1 MIRLSDDGYPENI
14 RNLPKVKISLQ
25 GVQGWLAQGNDFQV
39 VFFEIEPIGS
49 IPPHSHKAQYG
60 IVLEGKMRLTIGD
73 TTKIYEKGDSY
84 FIPEGVVHQAEFLT
98 HFRAMDFFFE
108 PNRYDT
114 E

>member
-1 MIRLSDDGYPENI
+1 MVNEDYPEII

-60 IVLEGKMRLTIGD
+60 IVLEGKMKLTIGD
-73 TTKIYEKGDSY
+73 ETKLYEKGDTY
-84 FIPEGVVHQAEFLT
+84 FIPEGVMHQAEFLT
-98 HFRAMDFFFE
+98 NFKAMDFFFE
-108 PNRYDT
+108 PSRYDV